1 MTITARA
8 LEHFYGHEQVLR
20 GVDIDISPGTF
31 VAIVGESG
39 SGKTTL
45 LSILS
50 TLLQPTSGN
59 VVYDGKALSEWGNI
73 DTFRRSHIG
82 FVFQFHYL
90 ISYLTLR
97 ENIALAALS
106 DVENEIDPLM
116 RRLGIEQ
123 LGSRYSDSV
132 SGGERQ
138 RAAIARALIN
148 RPSIVFADEP
158 TGNLDTKNA
167 LGVYELF
174 AEFSRQNTTFV
185 VASHD
190 KKITEF
196 ADTIIEMED
205 GLVKNITVR

>member
-1 MTITARA
+1 MKIEAFGI
-8 LEHFYGHEQVLR
+8 EHFYGHEKVLN
-20 GVDIDISPGTF
+20 GVDIEILPGSFT
-31 VAIVGESG
+31 AIIGESG

-50 TLLQPTSGN
+50 TLLQPSSGL
-59 VVYDGKALSEWGNI
+59 VKYDGKTLSELGNI
-73 DTFRRSHIG
+73 DHFRRTNIG

-90 ISYLTLR
+90 ISYLSLR
-97 ENIALAALS
+97 ENIGLAALDS
-106 DVENEIDPLM
+106 TLIDPLM
-116 RRLGIEQ
+116 GSLGIER
-123 LGSRYSDSV
+123 LGKRYSDEV

-148 RPSIVFADEP
+148 RPSVVFADEP

-174 AEFSRQNTTFV
+174 KRFSSEGTGFV

-190 KKITEF
+190 KKI
-196 ADTIIEMED
+196 ADYADIIIEMED
-205 GLVKNITVR
+205 GIVKQIHQ

>member
-1 MTITARA
+1 MTVDAKN
-8 LEHFYGHEQVLR
+8 LEHFYGQEQVLR
-20 GVDIDISPGTF
+20 GVDITIRPGEF
-31 VAIVGESG
+31 VAITGESG

-50 TLLQPTSGN
+50 TLLRPSRGE
-59 VVYDGKALSEWGNI
+59 VYYDGKSSEAVGNI
-73 DTFRRSHIG
+73 DTFRRHTIG

-90 ISYLTLR
+90 IGYLTLR
-97 ENIALAALS
+97 ENIALAALA
-106 DVENEIDPLM
+106 EYAGQIDPLM
-116 RRLGIEQ
+116 ERLGIGR
-123 LGSRYSDSV
+123 LGGRYSDEV

-148 RPSIVFADEP
+148 SPRIVFADEP

-167 LGVYELF
+167 LGVYALF
-174 AEFSRQNTTFV
+174 AQFSREGTAFV

-205 GLVKNITVR
+205 GVVKKITSR

>member
-1 MTITARA
+1 MKIEAEG
-8 LEHFYGHEQVLR
+8 LEHFYGHEKVLN
-20 GVDIDISPGTF
+20 GVDLVIPPHSFT
-31 VAIVGESG
+31 AIIGESG

-50 TLLQPTSGN
+50 TLLQPSLGS
-59 VVYDGKALSEWGNI
+59 VRYDDKTLGELGDI
-73 DTFRRSHIG
+73 DRFRRHNIG

-97 ENIALAALS
+97 ENVALAALDETLIES
-106 DVENEIDPLM
+106 LLGH
-116 RRLGIEQ
+116 LGIAR
-123 LGSRYSDSV
+123 LANRYSDEV

-148 RPSIVFADEP
+148 RPSVVFADEP

-174 AEFSRQNTTFV
+174 KRFASEGTGFV

-190 KKITEF
+190 KKI
-196 ADTIIEMED
+196 ADYADIIIEMED
-205 GLVKNITVR
+205 GLVKKIHQ

>member
-1 MTITARA
+1 MRIDASK
-8 LEHFYGHEQVLR
+8 LEHFYGHEKVLN
-20 GVDIDISPGTF
+20 GVDIVIAPGSFT
-31 VAIVGESG
+31 AIIGESG

-50 TLLQPTSGN
+50 TLLQPSKGI
-59 VVYDGKALSEWGNI
+59 VQYDGKVLDELGDIN
-73 DTFRRSHIG
+73 TFRRSNIG

-97 ENIALAALS
+97 ENIALGA
-106 DVENEIDPLM
+106 IDESRIESLM
-116 RRLGIEQ
+116 DSLGI
-123 LGSRYSDSV
+123 LKLSKRYSDEV

-138 RAAIARALIN
+138 RAAIARALVN
-148 RPSIVFADEP
+148 APSVVFADEP
-158 TGNLDTKNA
+158 TGNLDSKNA

-174 AEFSRQNTTFV
+174 REFSQQGTGFV

-190 KKITEF
+190 KKIADY

-205 GLVKNITVR
+205 GLVKKVYQ

>member
-1 MTITARA
+1 MIIKAVG

-20 GVDIDISPGTF
+20 GVDIEIHPGEF

-50 TLLQPTSGN
+50 TLLRPTSGS
-59 VVYDGKALSEWGNI
+59 VTYDGQTLDNI
-73 DTFRRSHIG
+73 ENINRFRREHIG

-90 ISYLTLR
+90 IAYLTLR
-97 ENIALAALS
+97 ENIALAALREKNS
-106 DVENEIDPLM
+106 DILMQRLKIAPL
-116 RRLGIEQ
+116 
-123 LGSRYSDSV
+123 SHRYSDEV

-138 RAAIARALIN
+138 RAAIARALVN
-148 RPSIVFADEP
+148 HPSVVFADEP
-158 TGNLDTKNA
+158 TGNLDTQNA

-174 AEFSRQNTTFV
+174 REFSGEGTSLI

-190 KKITEF
+190 SKIRDF
-196 ADTIIEMED
+196 ADVIIVMED
-205 GLVKNITVR
+205 GCVKSISRN

>member
-1 MTITARA
+1 MKIEALA
-8 LEHFYGHEQVLR
+8 LEHLYGQEKVLN
-20 GVDIDISPGTF
+20 GVDIEILPGSFT
-31 VAIVGESG
+31 AIIGESG

-50 TLLQPTSGN
+50 TLLQPSHGS
-59 VVYDGKALSEWGNI
+59 VRYDGKLLNELGNI
-73 DTFRRSHIG
+73 DHFRQHNIG

-97 ENIALAALS
+97 ENVSLAAL
-106 DVENEIDPLM
+106 DTGLTDPLLGE
-116 RRLGIEQ
+116 LGIEK
-123 LGSRYSDSV
+123 LGGRYSDEV

-148 RPSIVFADEP
+148 RPSVVFADEP

-174 AEFSRQNTTFV
+174 RRFSSEGTGFV

-190 KKITEF
+190 KKI
-196 ADTIIEMED
+196 ADYADIIIEMED
-205 GLVKNITVR
+205 GIVKQIHR

>member
-1 MTITARA
+1 MKIEGRA

-20 GVDIDISPGTF
+20 GVDVVIEPGSFT
-31 VAIVGESG
+31 AIIGESG

-45 LSILS
+45 LSLLS
-50 TLLQPTSGN
+50 TLLQPTKGS
-59 VVYDGKALSEWGNI
+59 VTYDGKSLGELGNI
-73 DTFRRSHIG
+73 DRFRREHIG

-97 ENIALAALS
+97 ENVALAALNPA
-106 DVENEIDPLM
+106 VVDPLLGE
-116 RRLGIEQ
+116 LGIEK
-123 LGSRYSDSV
+123 LAKRYSDEV

-148 RPSIVFADEP
+148 RPSVVFADEP

-174 AEFSRQNTTFV
+174 KRFSDEGTGFV

-190 KKITEF
+190 KKI
-196 ADTIIEMED
+196 ADYADIIIEMED
-205 GLVKNITVR
+205 GVVKNISK

>member
-1 MTITARA
+1 MKIEALG
-8 LEHFYGHEQVLR
+8 LEHFYGHEKVLN
-20 GVDIDISPGTF
+20 GVDIEILPGSFT
-31 VAIVGESG
+31 AIIGESG

-50 TLLQPTSGN
+50 TLLQPSSGS
-59 VVYDGKALSEWGNI
+59 VRYDGKVLNELGNI
-73 DTFRRSHIG
+73 DHFRQHNIG

-97 ENIALAALS
+97 ENIALAAL
-106 DVENEIDPLM
+106 DKTLIDPLM
-116 RRLGIEQ
+116 GSLGIER
-123 LGSRYSDSV
+123 LGKRYSDEV

-148 RPSIVFADEP
+148 HPSVVFADEP
-158 TGNLDTKNA
+158 TGNLDSKNA

-174 AEFSRQNTTFV
+174 REFSRSGTGFV

-190 KKITEF
+190 KKI
-196 ADTIIEMED
+196 ADYADVIIEMED
-205 GLVKNITVR
+205 GIVKNISK

>member
-1 MTITARA
+1 MRIEAQN
-8 LEHFYGHEQVLR
+8 LEHYYGSEHILR
-20 GVDIDISPGTF
+20 GVDLSIEPGSFT
-31 VAIVGESG
+31 AIIGESG

-50 TLLQPTSGN
+50 TLLRPSAGSVT
-59 VVYDGKALSEWGNI
+59 YDGKTLSQLGNI
-73 DTFRRSHIG
+73 DAFRRSNIG

-90 ISYLTLR
+90 ISYLSLR
-97 ENIALAALS
+97 ENVALAALEPS
-106 DVENEIDPLM
+106 RIDPLLE
-116 RRLGIEQ
+116 RLGIGR
-123 LGSRYSDSV
+123 LGSRYSDEV

-148 RPSIVFADEP
+148 SPSVVFADEP

-174 AEFSRQNTTFV
+174 AEFARSGSGFV

-190 KKITEF
+190 KKI
-196 ADTIIEMED
+196 ADYADVIIEMED
-205 GLVKNITVR
+205 GIVKKIYQ

>member
-1 MTITARA
+1 MRIEAQN
-8 LEHFYGHEQVLR
+8 LEHYYGKEYVLR
-20 GVDIDISPGTF
+20 GVDLSIPAGKFI
-31 VAIVGESG
+31 AIIGESG

-50 TLLQPTSGN
+50 TLLRPTSGS
-59 VVYDGKALSEWGNI
+59 VTYEGQTLDEVGNI
-73 DTFRRSHIG
+73 DAFRRRNVG

-90 ISYLTLR
+90 ISYLSLR
-97 ENIALAALS
+97 ENVALS
-106 DVENEIDPLM
+106 ALDETLIDPLM
-116 RRLGIEQ
+116 DRLGI
-123 LGSRYSDSV
+123 LRLAGRYSDEV

-148 RPSIVFADEP
+148 RPSVVFADEP

-174 AEFSRQNTTFV
+174 REFSQSGTGFI

-190 KKITEF
+190 KKIADF

-205 GLVKNITVR
+205 GIVTKIS

>member
-1 MTITARA
+1 MKIEALG
-8 LEHFYGHEQVLR
+8 LEHFYGHEKVLN
-20 GVDIDISPGTF
+20 GVDIEILPGSFT
-31 VAIVGESG
+31 AIIGESG
-39 SGKTTL
+39 SGKTTV

-50 TLLQPTSGN
+50 TLLQPSLGS
-59 VVYDGKALSEWGNI
+59 VRYDGKLLHELGNI
-73 DTFRRSHIG
+73 DHFRQHNIG

-97 ENIALAALS
+97 ENIALAAL
-106 DVENEIDPLM
+106 DATLIDPLM
-116 RRLGIEQ
+116 GSLGIER
-123 LGSRYSDSV
+123 LAKRYSDEV

-148 RPSIVFADEP
+148 HPSVVFADEP

-174 AEFSRQNTTFV
+174 REFSRSGTGFV

-190 KKITEF
+190 KKI
-196 ADTIIEMED
+196 ADYADVIIEMED
-205 GLVKNITVR
+205 GIVKQIHK

>member
-1 MTITARA
+1 MKIEAKG
-8 LEHFYGHEQVLR
+8 LEHYYGHEHVLR
-20 GVDIDISPGTF
+20 GVDVVIEPESFT
-31 VAIVGESG
+31 AIIGESG

-45 LSILS
+45 LSLLS
-50 TLLQPTSGN
+50 TLLQPTAGE
-59 VVYDGKALSEWGNI
+59 VRFDGKSLSELGNI
-73 DTFRRSHIG
+73 DLFRRHNIG

-97 ENIALAALS
+97 ENVALAAL
-106 DVENEIDPLM
+106 DERLIEPLLCD
-116 RRLGIEQ
+116 LGIER
-123 LGSRYSDSV
+123 LAGRYSDEV

-148 RPSIVFADEP
+148 RPKIVFADEP
-158 TGNLDTKNA
+158 TGNLDSKNA

-174 AEFSRQNTTFV
+174 KRFSQNGTGIV

-190 KKITEF
+190 KKIIEY

-205 GLVKNITVR
+205 GIVKDIFKR

>member
-1 MTITARA
+1 MKIEAVGI
-8 LEHFYGHEQVLR
+8 EHFYGREKVLG
-20 GVDIDISPGTF
+20 GVDIKILPGSFT
-31 VAIVGESG
+31 AIIGESG

-50 TLLQPTSGN
+50 TLLQPSFGS
-59 VVYDGKALSEWGNI
+59 VRYDGKLLDELGNI
-73 DTFRRSHIG
+73 DRFRREHIG

-90 ISYLTLR
+90 ISYLSLR
-97 ENIALAALS
+97 ENIALAAL
-106 DVENEIDPLM
+106 DATLIDRLM
-116 RRLGIEQ
+116 GSLGIER
-123 LGSRYSDSV
+123 LGKRYSDEV

-148 RPSIVFADEP
+148 HPSVVFADEP

-174 AEFSRQNTTFV
+174 RQFSHQGTGFV

-190 KKITEF
+190 KKI
-196 ADTIIEMED
+196 ADYADVIIEMED
-205 GLVKNITVR
+205 GIVKKIHQ

>member
-1 MTITARA
+1 MTITARD
-8 LEHFYGHEQVLR
+8 LEHFYAHEQVLR
-20 GVDIDISPGTF
+20 GIDIDIAPGKF

-50 TLLQPTSGN
+50 TLLQPTSGS
-59 VVYDGKALSEWGNI
+59 VIYDGKTLNEWGNI
-73 DTFRRSHIG
+73 DAFRRSHIG

-97 ENIALAALS
+97 ENIALAALR
-106 DVENEIDPLM
+106 EAQGGIDALM
-116 RRLGIEQ
+116 GRLGIAP
-123 LGSRYSDSV
+123 LGERYSDEV

-148 RPSIVFADEP
+148 HPSIVFADEP

-205 GLVKNITVR
+205 GLVKNIIVR

>member
-1 MTITARA
+1 MNIIGSA
-8 LEHFYGHEQVLR
+8 LEHYYGQEYILR
-20 GVDIDISPGTF
+20 GIDIEIKAGSFT
-31 VAIVGESG
+31 AIIGESG

-50 TLLQPTSGN
+50 TLLNPTLGS
-59 VVYDGKALSEWGNI
+59 VQFDGKTISELGNI
-73 DTFRRSHIG
+73 DTFRRHNIG

-97 ENIALAALS
+97 ENVALAAL
-106 DVENEIDPLM
+106 DETLIDPLM
-116 RRLGIEQ
+116 ESLGIER
-123 LGSRYSDSV
+123 LGGRYSDEV

-148 RPSIVFADEP
+148 RPKIVFADEP
-158 TGNLDTKNA
+158 TGNLDSKNA

-174 AEFSRQNTTFV
+174 KRFSAEGTGFV

-190 KKITEF
+190 KKLAEY

-205 GLVKNITVR
+205 GIVKNIYQR

>member
-1 MTITARA
+1 MKIEAHA
-8 LEHFYGHEQVLR
+8 LEHYYGHEKVLN
-20 GVDIDISPGTF
+20 GVDITIKPGSFT
-31 VAIVGESG
+31 AIIGESG

-50 TLLQPTSGN
+50 TLLQPSLGS
-59 VVYDGKALSEWGNI
+59 VRYDEKTVSELGDI
-73 DTFRRSHIG
+73 DRFRRHNIG

-97 ENIALAALS
+97 ENVALAAL
-106 DVENEIDPLM
+106 DQTHIDPLM
-116 RRLGIEQ
+116 ESLGIER
-123 LGSRYSDSV
+123 LNRRYSDEV

-148 RPSIVFADEP
+148 HPSVVFADEP

-174 AEFSRQNTTFV
+174 HRFAREGTGFV

-190 KKITEF
+190 KKIADY

-205 GLVKNITVR
+205 GIVKKIHQ

>member
-1 MTITARA
+1 MKIEAVGI
-8 LEHFYGHEQVLR
+8 EHFYGHEKVLG
-20 GVDIDISPGTF
+20 GVDITIEPGSFT
-31 VAIVGESG
+31 AIIGESG

-50 TLLQPTSGN
+50 TLLQPTKGS
-59 VVYDGKALSEWGNI
+59 VKYDGKTLSELGNI
-73 DTFRRSHIG
+73 DHFRQHNIG

-90 ISYLTLR
+90 ISYLSLR
-97 ENIALAALS
+97 ENVGLAALDS
-106 DVENEIDPLM
+106 SLIDPLM
-116 RRLGIEQ
+116 GSLGIER
-123 LGSRYSDSV
+123 LAKRYSDEV

-148 RPSIVFADEP
+148 RPSVVFADEP

-174 AEFSRQNTTFV
+174 KRFASEGTGFV

-190 KKITEF
+190 KKI
-196 ADTIIEMED
+196 ADYADIIIEMED
-205 GLVKNITVR
+205 GIVKQIHK

>member
-1 MTITARA
+1 MKIEAKA
-8 LEHFYGHEQVLR
+8 LEHYYGFEQVLR
-20 GVDIDISPGTF
+20 GVDLVIEPGSFT
-31 VAIVGESG
+31 AIVGESG

-50 TLLQPTSGN
+50 TLLNPTKGSVSYG
-59 VVYDGKALSEWGNI
+59 GKSLAELGNI
-73 DTFRRSHIG
+73 DLFRRHNIG

-97 ENIALAALS
+97 ENVALAALH
-106 DVENEIDPLM
+106 DEGIDPLLESLGIA
-116 RRLGIEQ
+116 RLGN
-123 LGSRYSDSV
+123 RYSDEV

-148 RPSIVFADEP
+148 RPSVVFADEP

-174 AEFSRQNTTFV
+174 RSFSKEGTGFV

-190 KKITEF
+190 KKIADY

-205 GLVKNITVR
+205 GVVKQIHTR

>member
-1 MTITARA
+1 MKIQAKKI
-8 LEHFYGHEQVLR
+8 EHYYGAEHILR
-20 GVDIDISPGTF
+20 GVDVEIASGSFT
-31 VAIVGESG
+31 AIIGESG

-50 TLLQPTSGN
+50 TLLHPTGGD
-59 VVYDGKALSEWGNI
+59 VTFDGKKVGELGNI
-73 DTFRRSHIG
+73 DVFRRQNIG

-97 ENIALAALS
+97 ENIALCAL
-106 DVENEIDPLM
+106 DEERIEPLM
-116 RRLGIEQ
+116 ESLGIGR
-123 LGSRYSDSV
+123 LSKRYSDEV

-148 RPSIVFADEP
+148 NPAVVFADEP

-167 LGVYELF
+167 LGVYDLF
-174 AEFSRQNTTFV
+174 KKLASTGTGFV

-190 KKITEF
+190 KKIADY

-205 GLVKNITVR
+205 GNIVRISRA

>member
-1 MTITARA
+1 MKIEAVGI
-8 LEHFYGHEQVLR
+8 EHFYGHEKVLN
-20 GVDIDISPGTF
+20 GVDIEIHPGSFT
-31 VAIVGESG
+31 AIIGESG

-50 TLLQPTSGN
+50 TLLQPSKGI
-59 VVYDGKALSEWGNI
+59 VRYDEKTLSELGNI
-73 DTFRRSHIG
+73 DHFRQHNIG

-97 ENIALAALS
+97 ENVGLAALDRS
-106 DVENEIDPLM
+106 LIDPLM
-116 RRLGIEQ
+116 GNLGIER
-123 LGSRYSDSV
+123 LSKRYSDEV

-148 RPSIVFADEP
+148 RPSVVFADEP

-174 AEFSRQNTTFV
+174 KRFASEGTGFV

-190 KKITEF
+190 KKIAEY
-196 ADTIIEMED
+196 ADIIIEMED
-205 GLVKNITVR
+205 GLVKKIHK

>member
-1 MTITARA
+1 MTIEAFG
-8 LEHFYGHEQVLR
+8 LEHFYGHEKVLN
-20 GVDIDISPGTF
+20 GVDITIDSGSFT
-31 VAIVGESG
+31 AIIGESG

-50 TLLQPTSGN
+50 TLLQPSGGL
-59 VVYDGKALSEWGNI
+59 VKYDGKTLSELGNI
-73 DTFRRSHIG
+73 DHFRRTNIG

-90 ISYLTLR
+90 ISYLSLR
-97 ENIALAALS
+97 ENIGLAALDS
-106 DVENEIDPLM
+106 TLIDPLM
-116 RRLGIEQ
+116 GSLGIER
-123 LGSRYSDSV
+123 LAKRYSDEV

-148 RPSIVFADEP
+148 RPSVVFADEP

-174 AEFSRQNTTFV
+174 REFSRAGTGFV

-190 KKITEF
+190 KKI
-196 ADTIIEMED
+196 ADYADIIIEMED
-205 GLVKNITVR
+205 GIVKKVHQ

>member
-1 MTITARA
+1 MKIQAKK
-8 LEHFYGHEQVLR
+8 LEHYYGIEHVLQN
-20 GVDIDISPGTF
+20 VDVTIEAGSFT
-31 VAIVGESG
+31 AIIGESG

-50 TLLQPTSGN
+50 TLLNPSSG
-59 VVYDGKALSEWGNI
+59 VVTFDEKAISEVGNI
-73 DTFRRSHIG
+73 DVFRRHTIG

-97 ENIALAALS
+97 ENIALSALDDSTVEPLMEGLGIGRLS
-106 DVENEIDPLM
+106 D
-116 RRLGIEQ
+116 
-123 LGSRYSDSV
+123 RYSDEV

-138 RAAIARALIN
+138 RAAIARALVN
-148 RPSIVFADEP
+148 RPAVVFADEP

-174 AEFSRQNTTFV
+174 KRFSQEGTGFV

-190 KKITEF
+190 KKRAEY

-205 GLVKNITVR
+205 GKIVKISKR

>member
-1 MTITARA
+1 MRIEAHG
-8 LEHFYGHEQVLR
+8 LEHFYGHEKVLN
-20 GVDIDISPGTF
+20 GVDITINSGSFT
-31 VAIVGESG
+31 AIIGESG

-50 TLLQPTSGN
+50 TLLQPTKGMTL
-59 VVYDGKALSEWGNI
+59 YDGKTLGEWGNI
-73 DTFRRSHIG
+73 DHFRRANIG

-97 ENIALAALS
+97 ENIALGA
-106 DVENEIDPLM
+106 IDEGRIELLLQS
-116 RRLGIEQ
+116 LGIAK
-123 LGSRYSDSV
+123 LSHRYSDEV

-138 RAAIARALIN
+138 RAAIARALVN
-148 RPSIVFADEP
+148 APAVVFADEP
-158 TGNLDTKNA
+158 TGNLDSKNA

-174 AEFSRQNTTFV
+174 REFSGTGTGFV

-190 KKITEF
+190 KKIVDY

-205 GLVKNITVR
+205 GIVKQIHR

>member
-1 MTITARA
+1 MRIQAKNI
-8 LEHFYGHEQVLR
+8 EHYYGIEHVLR
-20 GVDIDISPGTF
+20 GVDISIEAGSFT
-31 VAIVGESG
+31 AIIGESG

-50 TLLQPTSGN
+50 TLLNPTSGS
-59 VVYDGKALSEWGNI
+59 VTFDEKAIGEVGNI
-73 DTFRRSHIG
+73 DVFRRHNIG

-97 ENIALAALS
+97 ENIALSALDEDS
-106 DVENEIDPLM
+106 VESLM
-116 RRLGIEQ
+116 ESLGIGR
-123 LGSRYSDSV
+123 LVARYSDEV

-138 RAAIARALIN
+138 RAAIARALVN
-148 RPSIVFADEP
+148 RPAVVFADEP

-174 AEFSRQNTTFV
+174 KRFSQEGTGFV

-190 KKITEF
+190 KKIADY

-205 GLVKNITVR
+205 GKIVKILKR

>member
-1 MTITARA
+1 MKIEA
-8 LEHFYGHEQVLR
+8 LGVEHFYGHEKVLN
-20 GVDIDISPGTF
+20 GVDIEILPGSFT
-31 VAIVGESG
+31 AIIGESG

-50 TLLQPTSGN
+50 TLLQPSRGS
-59 VVYDGKALSEWGNI
+59 VRYDGKVLKELGNI
-73 DTFRRSHIG
+73 DHFRQHNIG

-97 ENIALAALS
+97 ENVALAALDTTLVDS
-106 DVENEIDPLM
+106 LLSE
-116 RRLGIEQ
+116 LGIEK
-123 LGSRYSDSV
+123 LGGRYSDEV

-148 RPSIVFADEP
+148 RPSLVFADEP

-174 AEFSRQNTTFV
+174 KRFSHEGTGFV

-190 KKITEF
+190 KKIAEY
-196 ADTIIEMED
+196 ADIIIEMED
-205 GLVKNITVR
+205 GIVKQIHR

>member
-1 MTITARA
+1 MNIIGSA
-8 LEHFYGHEQVLR
+8 LEHYYGQEYILR
-20 GVDIDISPGTF
+20 GIDIEIKAGSFT
-31 VAIVGESG
+31 AIIGESG

-50 TLLQPTSGN
+50 TLLNPTLGS
-59 VVYDGKALSEWGNI
+59 VTFDGKTIAEVGNI
-73 DTFRRSHIG
+73 DTFRRHNIG

-97 ENIALAALS
+97 ENVALAAL
-106 DVENEIDPLM
+106 DETLIDPLM
-116 RRLGIEQ
+116 ESLGIER
-123 LGSRYSDSV
+123 LGGRYSDEV

-148 RPSIVFADEP
+148 RPKIVFADEP
-158 TGNLDTKNA
+158 TGNLDSKNA

-174 AEFSRQNTTFV
+174 KRFSDEGTGFV

-190 KKITEF
+190 KKLAEY

-205 GLVKNITVR
+205 GIVKKIYQR